1 MKISL
6 PQFIATGFGAGYWPY
21 GPGTAGALLA
31 TLMWLGLSIVL
42 PLGVL
47 WWVTLALIALFAL
60 LGIWATNQVIPQWGD
75 DPQRVVIDEMVGTW
89 IALLGAP
96 SGQIGWAF
104 LAFALFRFFDI
115 LKPLGIRQMERL
127 PRGTGV
133 MMDDVLAG
141 VYSMGV
147 MVLIR
152 VLCGSF

>member
-1 MKISL
+1 MR
-6 PQFIATGFGAGYWPY
+6 
-21 GPGTAGALLA
+21 
-31 TLMWLGLSIVL
+31 
-42 PLGVL
+42 
-47 WWVTLALIALFAL
+47 WWVRGLRS
-60 LGIWATNQVIPQWGD
+60 W
-75 DPQRVVIDEMVGTW
+75 
-89 IALLGAP
+89 GAP